1 MGIFNILRGNI
12 NHPQITHKKSI
23 KKLLHYRGDILL
35 YLFIESMSILSGSV
49 GKRFKPSGG
58 IQEKS

>member
-12 NHPQITHKKSI
+12 NHPQKIN
-23 KKLLHYRGDILL
+23 YRGDILL